1 MADTNPYES
10 PRTEANSLN
19 VPGER
24 VLTEEMVFYLR
35 GTSPWLRFIGIVGF
49 IFLGLSAIVFLV
61 VIIAFRNDVSS
72 IPGFATVGSSVFL
85 VIMLISL
92 ILCFFPTYFLFQ
104 VGRKIRL
111 YIHSG
116 DASQLEL
123 AFKNNKS
130 LWTFMGVL
138 TIICLAVYGLVF
150 IGIII
155 SALAS
160 LA

>member
-1 MADTNPYES
+1 MADSNPYES

-19 VPGER
+19 APGGR

-35 GTSPWLRFIGIVGF
+35 GTAPWLRFVGIVGF
-49 IFLGLSAIVFLV
+49 IFIGLSAIAFLTI
-61 VIIAFRNDVSS
+61 IIAFQNEVSS
-72 IPGFATVGSSVFL
+72 IPGFAAAGSSVFL
-85 VIMLISL
+85 VLMLIFLGIS
-92 ILCFFPTYFLFQ
+92 FFPTYFLFQ
-104 VGRKIRL
+104 FGKKIRL

-116 DASQLEL
+116 DPSQLET

-130 LWTFMGVL
+130 LWTFIGVF
-138 TIICLAVYGLVF
+138 TIIGLAMYGIAF

>member
-19 VPGER
+19 VPGGR
-24 VLTEEMVFYLR
+24 VLTEEMVLYLR
-35 GTSPWLRFIGIVGF
+35 GTAPWLRFIGIVGF
-49 IFLGLSAIVFLV
+49 IFIGLSAIAFLTI
-61 VIIAFRNDVSS
+61 IIAFRNEASS
-72 IPGFATVGSSVFL
+72 IPGFAAAGSSFFL
-85 VIMLISL
+85 VLMLISL
-92 ILCFFPTYFLFQ
+92 GLAFFPTYFLFQ
-104 VGRKIRL
+104 VGKKIRL

-130 LWTFMGVL
+130 LWTFIGVL
-138 TIICLAVYGLVF
+138 TIIGLAIYGMVF
-150 IGIII
+150 IGIIG
-155 SALAS
+155 SALAG